1 MADQRYE
8 YRVEPMSLSPDELR
22 NDRFEI
28 EDTLDEHA
36 SEGWILDETLR
47 VNGSSFILVFRRPL
61 DP

>member
-22 NDRFEI
+22 NDRFEF
-28 EDTLDEHA
+28 EDALDEHA

-47 VNGSSFILVFRRPL
+47 VDGSSFILVFRRPL